1 VIYETLEEAVVAAK
15 ELCEV
20 METYVKI
27 TKGLKGGY
35 ELFGTGEF
43 VMEVKE

>member
-15 ELCEV
+15 KLCEV

-43 VMEVKE
+43 VMEIKE